1 MNNNKKAINK
11 LTLSTLKNKTKTL
24 FMFVS
29 IILVTFM
36 IYSIFSIGFSYYDN
50 YQTYNLRSAGT
61 TSQIMM
67 TNLTKK
73 QKNKLNDLDYIKNI
87 GNQHYYGRINFENS
101 YSDSQIVLSN
111 YDDIEW
117 KEDIL
122 PTIASFEGNYPT
134 KKNEIALSRW
144 TLNKLGYKNKKIGII
159 LL

>member
-1 MNNNKKAINK
+1 MMNNNKKAINK

-50 YQTYNLRSAGT
+50 YQSGNLRSAVT

-73 QKNKLNDLDYIKNI
+73 QKNKL
-87 GNQHYYGRINFENS
+87 
-101 YSDSQIVLSN
+101 
-111 YDDIEW
+111 
-117 KEDIL
+117 
-122 PTIASFEGNYPT
+122 
-134 KKNEIALSRW
+134 
-144 TLNKLGYKNKKIGII
+144 
-159 LL
+159 

>member
-1 MNNNKKAINK
+1 MMNNNKKAINK

-73 QKNKLNDLDYIKNI
+73 QKNKLNIKI
-87 GNQHYYGRINFENS
+87 YL
-101 YSDSQIVLSN
+101 V
-111 YDDIEW
+111 
-117 KEDIL
+117 
-122 PTIASFEGNYPT
+122 
-134 KKNEIALSRW
+134 KKH
-144 TLNKLGYKNKKIGII
+144 
-159 LL
+159 

>member
-1 MNNNKKAINK
+1 MMNNNKKAINK

-50 YQTYNLRSAGT
+50 YQTYKLRSAGT

-73 QKNKLNDLDYIKNI
+73 KKNK
-87 GNQHYYGRINFENS
+87 
-101 YSDSQIVLSN
+101 
-111 YDDIEW
+111 
-117 KEDIL
+117 
-122 PTIASFEGNYPT
+122 
-134 KKNEIALSRW
+134 
-144 TLNKLGYKNKKIGII
+144 
-159 LL
+159 